1 MKKKIEIR
9 KVDPKDFY
17 KDKRVTKFIKILNQV
32 KINMMEYSAVT
43 KKNIWQNYMDKILSI
58 MGLTYTFSTN
68 NILENNEF
76 GSHDEN

>member
-1 MKKKIEIR
+1 
-9 KVDPKDFY
+9 
-17 KDKRVTKFIKILNQV
+17 
-32 KINMMEYSAVT
+32 MEYSAVT